1 MENSESKVKA
11 KVLNTRYT
19 LSQQQKS
26 MVSPLTV
33 QFLTD
38 CLQFDKTKRL
48 KAQDIATHPVFNT
61 VKEKVQKMMI
71 QVGKIN

>member
-19 LSQQQKS
+19 LSLQQKS

-48 KAQDIATHPVFNT
+48 KAQDIATHPVFNS
-61 VKEKVQKMMI
+61 VKEKIQKMMI

>member
-1 MENSESKVKA
+1 MENSENKVKA

-26 MVSPLTV
+26 MVSPLTA

-38 CLQFDKTKRL
+38 CLQFDKSKRL
-48 KAQDIATHPVFNT
+48 KAESIAIHPVFAG
-61 VKEKVQKMMI
+61 VKEKV
-71 QVGKIN
+71 